1 MKQITPMSAFQ
12 FYCDVS
18 IIEASSNAYQ
28 FYCNINNSIES
39 IDEYLE
45 SVDSS
50 EEHFYQN
57 IDDLCNEDIGNEEEV
72 LNVNR
77 LFVNNFPCG
86 TKLGDLLLMFNKFG
100 TVNKEHSF
108 LKHNKHCNF
117 AIIEFNNIYDAQKAQ
132 KILNNCLLKDRCM
145 KVKFDKGFK
154 KKSASKNKNKKDRS
168 HKKKRNTKTTKKKK
182 KICVKKH
189 MKGSI

>member
-57 IDDLCNEDIGNEEEV
+57 IDDLCNEGIGNEEEV
-72 LNVNR
+72 LNFNR

-168 HKKKRNTKTTKKKK
+168 HKKKRNTKKAKKK
-182 KICVKKH
+182 KICVKKQL
-189 MKGSI
+189 KGSI